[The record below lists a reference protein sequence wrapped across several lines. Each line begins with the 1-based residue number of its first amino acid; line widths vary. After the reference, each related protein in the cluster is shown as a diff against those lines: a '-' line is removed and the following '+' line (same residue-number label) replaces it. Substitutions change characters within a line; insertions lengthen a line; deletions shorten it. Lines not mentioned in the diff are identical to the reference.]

1 MGPDPTAHCRR
12 QARVNIDQHKEI
24 KNGRLRA
31 GATTLAAAPSL
42 RYDTSMK
49 EETASSDNVSVAETG
64 TKLPRAEV
72 EAAHHVA
79 QVLRD
84 RIVSGVLP
92 PGARIVERRL
102 CAELDVSRTPVRE
115 ALKILRADGL
125 IETSLHRGAQVTAF
139 TASDTR
145 NLFDTI
151 AALESRAALRVAE
164 RDDPALTARLETLHA
179 EMLRHYE
186 NAVLDAYFLANSA
199 IHDAIVAGCGNPELQ
214 AVHDRLMV
222 RARRGRYLA
231 ILDPDRWAE
240 AVVEH
245 EALMAALRARDPAA
259 VAAIWDRHL
268 RRTGDWLAARL
279 DAAEDRSTDQSLR

>member
-1 MGPDPTAHCRR
+1 
-12 QARVNIDQHKEI
+12 
-24 KNGRLRA
+24 
-31 GATTLAAAPSL
+31 
-42 RYDTSMK
+42 MK
-49 EETASSDNVSVAETG
+49 ADTASRDSVPVAETDA
-64 TKLPRAEV
+64 TIPRAEV

-84 RIVSGVLP
+84 RIVSGALP

-125 IETSLHRGAQVTAF
+125 IEISLHRGAQVTAF

-145 NLFDTI
+145 NLFDAI

-164 RDDPALTARLETLHA
+164 RDDPAVTARLETLHA

-186 NAVLDAYFLANSA
+186 HAVLDAYFVANSA
-199 IHDAIVAGCGNPELQ
+199 IHDAIVAGCDNPELQ

-231 ILDPDRWAE
+231 ILDPARWAE
-240 AVVEH
+240 AVAEH
-245 EALMAALRARDPAA
+245 EAFMAALRARDPAA
-259 VAAIWDRHL
+259 VAVIWDRHL
-268 RRTGDWLAARL
+268 RRTGDRLAASL
-279 DAAEDRSTDQSLR
+279 DAAADGPKDQNLR